1 MPKSLVFVEAT
12 DRPSGLTHSAFAGIS
27 AGTREWKISKPH
39 SSNCLSLEARVG
51 IERQFT
57 VLPSQRLTNASPYR
71 TPASSI
77 FPSIIPANKQLQ
89 VHYWVWIPKACSN
102 LSATAPGEKN
112 NSGRPFAGRS
122 FRVWS
127 RLKVGGWMKRAHG
140 LRETAGELE
149 KVWLVRSTGFCCGG
163 GNKFE
168 GVRDDTT

>member
-127 RLKVGGWMKRAHG
+127 RFIRWECPISIAERRARPG
-140 LRETAGELE
+140 AL
-149 KVWLVRSTGFCCGG
+149 VWLGWRFIWLTA
-163 GNKFE
+163 
-168 GVRDDTT
+168 